1 MKRFIYLII
10 LLLPLVNGCTKTD
23 SSPTLEKFDRY
34 IFFSQGVETKASLI
48 ENKANL
54 DGQTFGVVGFKYD
67 NTSSWDA
74 VKTSATP
81 NVFRDATGNLV
92 ETEMLTCSADGTAT
106 YAPIQGWLNTKK
118 FSFFAYYPFENQNV
132 TLVNLDGTPYTGG
145 TPAIKYTMNP
155 NSFQSSMVDVM
166 TAPGQTDKYWIS
178 SSDNNTNNSD
188 IRFQFAH
195 CLACLGLNVK
205 NSSSGEITIKSVTL
219 VVDGIKYTSVTI
231 PLDASVSETYAG
243 PGRDY
248 EGLYLMLKDTE
259 KTVTETGK
267 EISDKL
273 IFIPQSEPISIV
285 RLLITF
291 QRKYGEVVKPEETF
305 ITQTPITTNLEK
317 GKKHILYVNFMELN
331 TYVMLKSG
339 NWDDGP
345 NVNHEFN

>member
-1 MKRFIYLII
+1 
-10 LLLPLVNGCTKTD
+10 
-23 SSPTLEKFDRY
+23 
-34 IFFSQGVETKASLI
+34 
-48 ENKANL
+48 
-54 DGQTFGVVGFKYD
+54 
-67 NTSSWDA
+67 
-74 VKTSATP
+74 
-81 NVFRDATGNLV
+81 
-92 ETEMLTCSADGTAT
+92 MLTCSADGTAT
-106 YAPIQGWLNTKK
+106 YAPIQGWSNTKK

-132 TLVNLDGTPYTGG
+132 TLVNLDGTPYTEG

-188 IRFQFAH
+188 IGFQFAH

-243 PGRDY
+243 SPVSY
-248 EGLYLMLKDTE
+248 AGLYLMLKDTE

-285 RLLITF
+285 SLSITF

-305 ITQTPITTNLEK
+305 ITQTPITTNLVK

>member
-1 MKRFIYLII
+1 
-10 LLLPLVNGCTKTD
+10 VNGCTKTG
-23 SSPTLEKFDRY
+23 SSSAVEKFDRY
-34 IFFSQGVETKASLI
+34 IFFSQGVDTKVSLI
-48 ENKANL
+48 EKKEDL
-54 DGQTFGVVGFKYD
+54 SGHTFGVVGFKYD

-106 YAPIQGWLNTKK
+106 YAPIQGWSNTKK

-243 PGRDY
+243 SPVSY
-248 EGLYLMLKDTE
+248 AGLYLMLKDTE

-273 IFIPQSEPISIV
+273 IFIPQTEPISIV
-285 RLLITF
+285 SLSITF

-305 ITQTPITTNLEK
+305 ITQTPITTNLVK